1 MIFFFIWRKNNALF
15 SRYLDFYFSVKSTD
29 FTICDVIIDIMMELI
44 FLLIFFLIL
53 STTKMKFGQI
63 LVCCMTNISNIFLI
77 QWWRLET
84 SSRPLYDFIE
94 MTKKRGLAICNSWQL
109 LFLIVSFSPF
119 QKYQAL
125 KSWHNWLFSNWSRL
139 LNWKEPGT

>member
-1 MIFFFIWRKNNALF
+1 MKKKQCFALEIH
-15 SRYLDFYFSVKSTD
+15 LDFCFSEIHRFHNLWCHHRHD
-29 FTICDVIIDIMMELI
+29 GINI
-44 FLLIFFLIL
+44 FAYFFLIL
-53 STTKMKFGQI
+53 STTKMKFGQV

-84 SSRPLYDFIE
+84 SSRPFYDFIE

-109 LFLIVSFSPF
+109 PFLIVSFSPF

-125 KSWHNWLFSNWSRL
+125 KSWRNWLLSNWSRL
-139 LNWKEPGT
+139 PNWKEPGT